1 MGDAYGDKVLNRY
14 MGFGAGIECFA
25 PTGYKPAKPIV
36 ELIDEVAKV
45 KDLLGL
51 EFHYPTEVDESDVKD
66 VLSRYNIK
74 TVAIA
79 PVLSQEAQWSR
90 GALSA
95 LNEDT
100 RKRAIVRCRKAIDIT
115 RELDSEILII

>member
-14 MGFGAGIECFA
+14 MSFGAGIERFA

-45 KDLLGL
+45 EDLLGL
-51 EFHYPTEVDESDVKD
+51 EFHYPTEVDESDVKVVKD
-66 VLSRYNIK
+66 ALSRYNIK

-79 PVLSQEAQWSR
+79 PVLSQETQW
-90 GALSA
+90 G
-95 LNEDT
+95 
-100 RKRAIVRCRKAIDIT
+100 
-115 RELDSEILII
+115 